1 MASKTSLRA
10 VQPGESPPKPARPM
24 TVTEAVE
31 RGTIRDQFVAMRAR
45 IATAIDD
52 PNIRGADLAALTRRL
67 HELGREVILLDAAGE
82 EQDSGPIPDEAFDA
96 SAI

>member
-1 MASKTSLRA
+1 MASKTPLRA

-45 IATAIDD
+45 IAKAIDD

-82 EQDSGPIPDEAFDA
+82 ERDSADVSDEAFDA
-96 SAI
+96 SAV

>member
-1 MASKTSLRA
+1 MASKTPLRA

-52 PNIRGADLAALTRRL
+52 PNIRGADLAALSRRM
-67 HELGREVILLDAAGE
+67 HELGREIAVLDARESE
-82 EQDSGPIPDEAFDA
+82 EDDGGTATPDEHWEAV
-96 SAI
+96 